1 MSRKSFKHQLEVSC
15 DLSNRYLE
23 IYEREKTMK
32 KDEPVKKLKGRGA
45 VRADGMQDFN
55 PDSNVKLTRQSDMVA
70 KQQKT
75 EQK

>member
-1 MSRKSFKHQLEVSC
+1 
-15 DLSNRYLE
+15 
-23 IYEREKTMK
+23 MK

>member
-1 MSRKSFKHQLEVSC
+1 MLRKFFKLWLEVSGE
-15 DLSNRYLE
+15 LSNRYLE

-55 PDSNVKLTRQSDMVA
+55 PDSNVKLSRQSDMVA

-75 EQK
+75 E